1 MNTLR
6 NIENILYDEF
16 PNTDRINS
24 KNIQSKRILTTN
36 SKIN

>member
-16 PNTDRINS
+16 PNTEFEIIR
-24 KNIQSKRILTTN
+24 
-36 SKIN
+36 KIYSPNEY